1 MTGENCVRI
10 GESLEIEG
18 NVSCVKCCDRNN
30 FVIGT
35 ENGYL
40 IKFVSDGTGRY
51 QRQQISQI
59 SCPGENKCVC
69 GLSADSPQF
78 STWWCVTGDVC
89 YKVGTH
95 NWEVKY
101 KRNEEGEDS
110 KYMSDIVMRD
120 EVTCLLFDDKVRI
133 FNIINDKLQLP
144 SRIIQVG
151 GDQLQIVNDDL
162 IIAGWSGWIIFIL
175 S

>member
-1 MTGENCVRI
+1 M
-10 GESLEIEG
+10 
-18 NVSCVKCCDRNN
+18 
-30 FVIGT
+30 
-35 ENGYL
+35 
-40 IKFVSDGTGRY
+40 
-51 QRQQISQI
+51 
-59 SCPGENKCVC
+59 C

-110 KYMSDIVMRD
+110 QYMLDIVMRD
-120 EVTCLLFDDKVRI
+120 EVTCLLFGDKVRI

-162 IIAGWSGWIIFIL
+162 IIAGWRRGLSVVNMKSGDVLHKWEMSGYDVSGVDVDVNNKVIYVLTFDNPSCLFCIKC
-175 S
+175 